1 MEQADVIVIGSGQ
14 GGVPLATKLAGQGKE
29 VVLFERGQFGGSCIN
44 YGCYPS
50 KAFLTSAHA
59 AGIIRRAGQLGLQ
72 VQVAVDF
79 PAVMERVRGIV
90 SSSSQGVE
98 KRLRESGV
106 RVVNAEA
113 SFSGE
118 RTVSGGGIT
127 VKAPTVVINTGN
139 SPSVPPIEGLED
151 TPYLTYLNFWEVQS
165 LSPTT
170 LILGGGYIGLELG
183 QGLARSGSQVHIIE
197 MMDRIASGEEP
208 EVSEVLAESLESDGI
223 QLHLGV
229 QAEEVDYTNGTF
241 TVSLDNGEE
250 LKGESLLV
258 ATGQKPNTEAL
269 NASEAGIALDP
280 KGFVKVDQDFQSSAP
295 GIYAIGDVT
304 GQPAFT
310 HVSWED
316 HRRLLAIL
324 EGDGR
329 SQGDR
334 VLGYAIFTD
343 PQVGRAGLTID
354 AAKEQGYNAQAVD
367 LPIDNVAR
375 AYLSEQSRGF
385 YRMVVDR
392 ETDEILGATLVGP
405 QAGELIHVF
414 ISLMES
420 GSTWQVLEK
429 SVHIH
434 PTFAEGLPSLARQ
447 LKK

>member
-59 AGIIRRAGQLGLQ
+59 AGIIRRAGELGLQ

-90 SSSSQGVE
+90 TSSSRGVE

-106 RVVNAEA
+106 KVVNTEA

-139 SPSVPPIEGLED
+139 SPSIPPIEGLED
-151 TPYLTYLNFWEVQS
+151 TPYLTYLNFWEVQA

-197 MMDRIASGEEP
+197 MMGRIASGEEP
-208 EVSEVLAESLESDGI
+208 EVSEVLAESLEADGI
-223 QLHLGV
+223 KFHLGV

-241 TVSLDNGEE
+241 KVSLDNGEE
-250 LKGESLLV
+250 LEGESLLV

-269 NASEAGIALDP
+269 NASEAGIALDE

-324 EGDGR
+324 EGNGR

-354 AAKEQGYNAQAVD
+354 AAKEQGYHAQAVD
-367 LPIDNVAR
+367 LPLNKVAR

-405 QAGELIHVF
+405 QSGELIHVF

>member
-1 MEQADVIVIGSGQ
+1 MDQADVIVIGSGQ
-14 GGVPLATKLAGQGKE
+14 GGVPLATKLAGEGQD

-59 AGIIRRAGQLGLQ
+59 AGLIRRAAELGLQ

-79 PAVMERVRGIV
+79 PAVMQRVREIV
-90 SSSSQGVE
+90 SSSSQDVE
-98 KRLRESGV
+98 KHLMESEV
-106 RVVNAEA
+106 RVVNSEA

-118 RTVSGGGIT
+118 RTVSGGGMT

-151 TPYLTYLNFWEVQS
+151 TPYLTYLNFWEVQA

-183 QGLARSGSQVHIIE
+183 QGLARSGSQVHVIE
-197 MMDRIASGEEP
+197 MMDRIAAREEP
-208 EVSEVLAESLESDGI
+208 QVSEVLAEALQADGI
-223 QLHLGV
+223 QTHLGV
-229 QAEEVDYTNGTF
+229 QAEQVSYSKGAF
-241 TVSLDNGEE
+241 TVSLDNGEQ

-258 ATGQKPNTEAL
+258 ATGQKPNTDAL
-269 NASEAGIALDP
+269 NASEAGIALDD
-280 KGFVKVDQDFQSSAP
+280 KGFVKVDQDFQTSAE
-295 GIYAIGDVT
+295 GVYAIGDVT

-324 EGDGR
+324 EGNGR

-343 PQVGRAGLTID
+343 PQVGRAGLTIEE
-354 AAKEQGYNAQAVD
+354 AKEQGYNAQAVD
-367 LPIDNVAR
+367 LPLNKVAR

-385 YRMVVDR
+385 YRMVVDPD
-392 ETDEILGATLVGP
+392 TDKILGATLAGP
-405 QAGELIHVF
+405 QAAELIHVF
-414 ISLMES
+414 IAHMEA
-420 GSTWQVLEK
+420 GSTWQVLEQ

-434 PTFAEGLPSLARQ
+434 PTFAEGLTSLARQ
-447 LKK
+447 LK

>member
-1 MEQADVIVIGSGQ
+1 MEQVDVIVIGSGQ
-14 GGVPLATKLAGQGKE
+14 GAVPLATKLARRGKE
-29 VVLFERGQFGGSCIN
+29 VVLFERGQFGGSCVN

-50 KAFLTSAHA
+50 KAFLASAHA
-59 AGIIRRAGQLGLQ
+59 AGLIRRAGKLGLQ
-72 VQVAVDF
+72 AEVAVDF
-79 PAVMERVRGIV
+79 PAVMERVRAIV
-90 SSSSQGVE
+90 SSSSQNVE
-98 KRLRESGV
+98 KRLQEAEV
-106 RVVNAEA
+106 KVVNAEA

-118 RTVSGGGIT
+118 RTVSGGGMT
-127 VKAPTVVINTGN
+127 VKAPLVVINTGN
-139 SPSVPPIEGLED
+139 SPSIPPMQGIEA
-151 TPYLTYLNFWEVQS
+151 TPYLTYLNFWE
-165 LSPTT
+165 LRELAPTT
-170 LILGGGYIGLELG
+170 LIIGGGYIGLELG

-197 MMDRIASGEEP
+197 LMDRIAAGEEP
-208 EVSEVLAESLESDGI
+208 QVSEVLAESLQQDGI

-229 QAEEVDYTNGTF
+229 QAEKVNYANGTF
-241 TVSLDNGEE
+241 EVSLDNGQK

-269 NASEAGIALDP
+269 KASEAGIELDE
-280 KGFVKVDQDFQSSAP
+280 KGFVKVDEHFETSAP

-316 HRRLLAIL
+316 HRRLLAVL

-329 SQGDR
+329 SQSDR
-334 VLGYAIFTD
+334 VLGYAFFTD
-343 PQVGRAGLTID
+343 PQVGRVGLTLEQAD
-354 AAKEQGYNAQAVD
+354 EQGYNAQAVD
-367 LPIDNVAR
+367 LPLNKVAR
-375 AYLSEQSRGF
+375 AFLSEQSRGF

-434 PTFAEGLPSLARQ
+434 PTFAEGLPSLARK
-447 LKK
+447 LK